1 MRVPYSLMSTAG
13 SPRPFHELVEIV
25 DGILDACDDDVPCI
39 VRHLGELEPEV
50 RNELFI
56 SDLLNAYQV
65 FFYFFRIVPDI
76 LILEQLELEPASS
89 LRTGL
94 KIDEVDLLEMHFL
107 MRNSK
112 PVIVIHD
119 GEKAVATFSGGSAFR
134 DGKEYLENPGYS

>member
-1 MRVPYSLMSTAG
+1 MSPAG
-13 SPRPFHELVEIV
+13 SPRPFQELVTVV
-25 DGILDACDDDVPCI
+25 DAILDECDDDVPCI
-39 VRHLGELEPEV
+39 VKRLGELDPEI
-50 RNELFI
+50 RSELI
-56 SDLLNAYQV
+56 VSDLLNAYQV